1 MIRCLLVGLS
11 LTLPAL
17 PQSTPPPTFDQ
28 KLIEVRSDFRIEG
41 GKLTGNAAPVLEKAI
56 SAAQYVLIG
65 EDHITHE
72 IPQFAAAVCDLM
84 APQGLTAM
92 AVEAGPQAAKMVA
105 ASLGKPDRL
114 RPNGCAHRS
123 VSR

>member
-17 PQSTPPPTFDQ
+17 PQSTFDQ
-28 KLIEVRSDFRIEG
+28 KLLEVRYNLRIEA

-65 EDHITHE
+65 EDHITRE
-72 IPQFAAAVCDLM
+72 IPQFAAAVCEAM

-92 AVEAGPQAAKMVA
+92 AVEASPQAAKMVA
-105 ASLGKPDRL
+105 STLGKPDR
-114 RPNGCAHRS
+114 
-123 VSR
+123 V